1 MVVFVNAGLRA
12 YLKYPSLLLLKDP
25 VEMASVK
32 LVDLADE
39 DGTVA
44 ANVH

>member
-1 MVVFVNAGLRA
+1 MVMFVDAGLRA
-12 YLKYPSLLLLKDP
+12 YLKYPSLLLLKVP
-25 VEMASVK
+25 VEMATVK